1 MIELGKVYKVK
12 GQQRYVRTLAE
23 YANGYDTT
31 GGFYGELSLEP
42 TDCIS
47 ITYGPE
53 ACTELPVEWPDM
65 WWLGDNGIRQKI
77 EWIKFGSAEPY
88 IMKDGTACQEVT
100 G

>member
-12 GQQRYVRTLAE
+12 DQQRYVRTLAE

-31 GGFYGELSLEP
+31 GGFYDESLLEP
-42 TDCIS
+42 TDCVS
-47 ITYGPE
+47 VTYGPE

-65 WWLGDNGIRQKI
+65 YWLDDKDKRQKI
-77 EWIKFGSAEPY
+77 IDIKFGSKWPY
-88 IMKDGTACQEVT
+88 IMEDGTKSQEVT